1 MRTDPELQP
10 TNTANVFEDFFIVG
24 AAANHFVPFG
34 YEKEDA
40 EVASPKLAPQS
51 LFGRRRASV
60 RYGMDFLKKS
70 ELRSNVTQLR
80 RTWARSH
87 ACRAAFCTT
96 YSFGVWWQAL
106 AP

>member
-51 LFGRRRASV
+51 LFVWTGDQQLQSDQRR
-60 RYGMDFLKKS
+60 
-70 ELRSNVTQLR
+70 
-80 RTWARSH
+80 
-87 ACRAAFCTT
+87 
-96 YSFGVWWQAL
+96 
-106 AP
+106 